1 MAGKAA
7 RILVADV
14 EEGNRHLVEA
24 MLLPLGYQ
32 VILIGDGE
40 DIVKKASE
48 TSPGVILLGSLM
60 PETNGVELI
69 RRLKED
75 KLTRIVPVVLM
86 ANPAET
92 EARARALDAGADDL
106 LAKPVDKLE
115 LRARL
120 NSLLKVMAYN
130 EEALNHQKEL
140 DIEVSRR
147 TESFKKTLEKLKAS
161 SLDTVY
167 RLSRAAEYKDEDTGA
182 HVQRM
187 SHYSTAIARAMKLD
201 DDLVENILWAA
212 PMHDIGKIGIPDRVL
227 QKPAK
232 LDDDEWVI
240 MRSHTTI
247 GFEILKDSD
256 VDFIK
261 LAAEVAISHHEKW
274 NGTGYPRGIK
284 GADTPIAGRIVALA
298 DVFDALTS
306 ERPYKKPWPLEK
318 ALSIIEEGK
327 GTHFDPDAAD
337 AFLSIKDEIAR
348 ELNFWKFMHAEPT
361 AEAPEFDLSGL
372 FP

>member
-1 MAGKAA
+1 MAGKEA
-7 RILVADV
+7 RILVADT
-14 EEGNRHLVEA
+14 EEGIQHLVEA
-24 MLLPLGYQ
+24 MLPPLGYQ
-32 VILIGDGE
+32 VILAGDGE
-40 DIVKKASE
+40 DIVKKAGE
-48 TSPGVILLGSLM
+48 TRPGVILLGS
-60 PETNGVELI
+60 PVPPADRIELI
-69 RRLKED
+69 RRLKAD
-75 KLTRIVPVVLM
+75 KNAGMIPVVFM
-86 ANPAET
+86 SDPADT
-92 EARARALDAGADDL
+92 ASRASALDAGADDL
-106 LAKPVDKLE
+106 LSKPVDQLE

-130 EEALNHQKEL
+130 EVTLNHQKEL
-140 DIEVSRR
+140 DTEISRR
-147 TESFKKTLEKLKAS
+147 TESFKKTLEKLKAA

-201 DDLVENILWAA
+201 DEFVENILWAA

-261 LAAEVAISHHEKW
+261 LAADVAISHHEKW

-284 GADTPIAGRIVALA
+284 GAETPIAGRIVALA

-318 ALSIIEEGK
+318 ALSIIAEGK

-337 AFLSIKDEIAR
+337 AFLSIQDEITR

-361 AEAPEFDLSGL
+361 AEAPELDLSGL

>member
-1 MAGKAA
+1 MAEKEAKV
-7 RILVADV
+7 LVTEF
-14 EEGNRHLVEA
+14 EEDNLRLVET
-24 MLLPLGYQ
+24 MLPSMGYQ
-32 VILIGDGE
+32 VILVRDGE
-40 DIVKKASE
+40 DVVKKAKA
-48 TSPGVILLGSLM
+48 TAPDIILLGSLM
-60 PETNGVELI
+60 PKANEAELI
-69 RRLKED
+69 RQLKTDEVT
-75 KLTRIVPVVLM
+75 KFIPVVMM
-86 ANPAET
+86 AAPAEVET
-92 EARARALDAGADDL
+92 RARALDAGADDL

-120 NSLLKVMAYN
+120 NSLLKLRLSN
-130 EEALNHQKEL
+130 QEELNYQKEL
-140 DIEVSRR
+140 DTELKE
-147 TESFKKTLEKLKAS
+147 TESLKKVIDKLKSA

-187 SHYSTAIARAMKLD
+187 SHYSTSLARALKLD
-201 DDLVENILWAA
+201 EQFIENILWAA

-232 LDDDEWVI
+232 LDDDEFKI
-240 MRSHTTI
+240 MKTHTTI
-247 GFEILKDSD
+247 GFEILKESD

-274 NGTGYPRGIK
+274 NGTGYPKGIK
-284 GADTPIAGRIVALA
+284 GPDIPVAGRIVAMA

-318 ALSIIEEGK
+318 TLSVIQEGK
-327 GTHFDPDAAD
+327 GSHFDPDVVD
-337 AFLSIKDEIAR
+337 AFLSIQDEITH
-348 ELNFWKFMHAEPT
+348 ELNFWKFMNASPT
-361 AEAPEFDLSGL
+361 EEQPALDLSNL